1 MSYILY
7 IFLYFIILMIK
18 DNNIV
23 CSICDTNN
31 YSENLKCKTCSKSIC
46 IECSCCLP
54 SKKTSIL
61 SFDDIH
67 IKYECPYCRY
77 NNSFDINNFD
87 KDELLKIY
95 KNNLKSYIKVIN
107 DYDVSIKE
115 NKELENTVNNL
126 KSINKINENQIDIMS
141 NSLKHVIEINK
152 SNCYSYDLVIEKYK
166 NILIN

>member
-1 MSYILY
+1 
-7 IFLYFIILMIK
+7 MIN

-31 YSENLKCKTCSKSIC
+31 YSKNLKCKTCSKSIC
-46 IECSCCLP
+46 IECCCCLP
-54 SKKTSIL
+54 SRKTSIL

-67 IKYECPYCRY
+67 IKYKCPYCRD
-77 NNSFDINNFD
+77 NNSFDINNFE

-107 DYDVSIKE
+107 DFSVSRKE

-126 KSINKINENQIDIMS
+126 KSMNLINENQIDKIS

-152 SNCYSYDLVIEKYK
+152 SNSRSYDLVIDKYK
-166 NILIN
+166 NLIINRF